1 MIHDWAHTRLY
12 WCVSLSQCPILLG
25 CQFVCTHS
33 ICQGEVVCVCI
44 FVSVEGLREGRI
56 GRRKE
61 EGQIKAEQWQKGRR
75 GQHRQENV
83 LSHSLSLSRSL
94 SYPPTHSSKYNDHR
108 KVISKLS
115 QSEDGES
122 TESNRNGKNTR

>member
-1 MIHDWAHTRLY
+1 M
-12 WCVSLSQCPILLG
+12 
-25 CQFVCTHS
+25 CTHS
-33 ICQGEVVCVCI
+33 ICEGEVVCVCI

-56 GRRKE
+56 GRRQE
-61 EGQIKAEQWQKGRR
+61 EGEIKAEQWQKGRR
-75 GQHRQENV
+75 GQHRQQNV

-122 TESNRNGKNTR
+122 TESNRNGKKHKGKKSFG

>member
-1 MIHDWAHTRLY
+1 M
-12 WCVSLSQCPILLG
+12 
-25 CQFVCTHS
+25 CTHS

-122 TESNRNGKNTR
+122 TESKWKKHKVKRALDNCFQFTVFMEINRFQ